1 MIYCITLIIVVAL
14 ICTTRLYPIWIRND
28 YKRTRKALEL
38 VRKVRDENDRLRKEL
53 DRAYDSWFE
62 DFDERQ
68 KSQDRAWDSIVEL
81 AEKLKIKLD

>member
-14 ICTTRLYPIWIRND
+14 ICATRLYPIWIRND